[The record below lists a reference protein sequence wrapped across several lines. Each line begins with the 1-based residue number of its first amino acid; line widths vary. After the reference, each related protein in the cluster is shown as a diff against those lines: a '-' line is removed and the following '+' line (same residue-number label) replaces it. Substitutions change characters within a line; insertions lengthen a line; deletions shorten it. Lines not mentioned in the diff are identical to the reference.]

1 LMVEAKAG
9 YYFTDESDRASV
21 VEKVLPD
28 MMGDPDR
35 YRGVHGYDPDK
46 AGYKTTIIFNGPM
59 IKQNHTVDK
68 ADLVD
73 EAPTFAKLLGLKFP
87 EPLAGEAIADAFI
100 D

>member
-1 LMVEAKAG
+1 
-9 YYFTDESDRASV
+9 

-28 MMGDPDR
+28 MMGDADR

-46 AGYKTTIIFNGPM
+46 HGYKTTMIFNGPM
-59 IKQNHTVDK
+59 IKENNTVEK

-87 EPLAGEAIADAFI
+87 EPLAGSAIDDVFV